1 MSQFILIN
9 RIQVQNANAIAGFTW
24 GFPAITHFLGF
35 SHNLARKLSE
45 TEAFNH
51 LVLGGCAVVS
61 HKQKV
66 HAYIHD
72 GDYQFTQYKT
82 SAYLNKDVQ
91 KVIKGKAP
99 SIIEEGKMNMTVSLL
114 IGCNGYIG
122 NRQDALINWLTNA
135 CLLQRLAGGTVLKIA
150 SVEIFDDQSS
160 DTLYLIKRKLLPGFL
175 LLDRS
180 SYLEKHFQFL
190 QQHNPDIEMLD
201 AWMDFITIKQKAR
214 PKSDLITKHL
224 VEIAKTKSEDK
235 QNLTLLE
242 SWNNHCLK
250 PYQEHDIPDDLIS
263 YFAQYL
269 PTNATDKLLN
279 QWKHYYAPTEN
290 TEADWEYVAK
300 PNTGFLIPIMVGY
313 KAISEVYDND
323 QVENT
328 RDNETPVCF
337 VESVDSIGEWKSVH
351 RLKTMEELQQSLW
364 HYIYEN
370 HWYLCKQY
378 SMSQKSSEIT
388 DTPHHVNPE
397 DDFS

>member
-61 HKQKV
+61 HKQQV
-66 HAYIHD
+66 HTYKPH
-72 GDYQFTQYKT
+72 DYQFTQNRNPPYLKT
-82 SAYLNKDVQ
+82 HDKTATPPV
-91 KVIKGKAP
+91 
-99 SIIEEGKMNMTVSLL
+99 IEEGKMNMTVSLL
-114 IGCNGYIG
+114 IGCNGNIG

-190 QQHNPDIEMLD
+190 QQHDPDIEMLD

-242 SWNNHCLK
+242 SWNNHRLK

-290 TEADWEYVAK
+290 TEADWEYVPK

-337 VESVDSIGEWKSVH
+337 VESVDSIGEWQSVH

-364 HYIYEN
+364 HYTYEN

>member
-1 MSQFILIN
+1 MSQFILFN

-45 TEAFNH
+45 TETFNH

-61 HKQKV
+61 HKQQV
-66 HAYIHD
+66 HTYKPY
-72 GDYQFTQYKT
+72 DYQFTQNRNPPYLKSHDKT
-82 SAYLNKDVQ
+82 ATPPV
-91 KVIKGKAP
+91 
-99 SIIEEGKMNMTVSLL
+99 IEEGKMNMTVSLL

-180 SYLEKHFQFL
+180 NYLEKHFQFL

-201 AWMDFITIKQKAR
+201 AWMDFIMIKQKAR

-269 PTNATDKLLN
+269 QTNATDKLLN
-279 QWKHYYAPTEN
+279 QWKYYYAPTEK

-300 PNTGFLIPIMVGY
+300 PNTGFLVPIMVGY
-313 KAISEVYDND
+313 KAISEVYEND

-337 VESVDSIGEWKSVH
+337 VESVDSIGEWQSVH
-351 RLKTMEELQQSLW
+351 RLKTMEELKQSLW
-364 HYIYEN
+364 YYTYEN

-388 DTPHHVNPE
+388 DTPHYVNNE
-397 DDFS
+397 DNCS